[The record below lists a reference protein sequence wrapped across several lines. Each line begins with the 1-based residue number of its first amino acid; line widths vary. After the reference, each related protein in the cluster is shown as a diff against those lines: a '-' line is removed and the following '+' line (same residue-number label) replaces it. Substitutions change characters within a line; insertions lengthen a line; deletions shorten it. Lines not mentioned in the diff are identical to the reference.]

1 MVQKDILSRQ
11 FLEVT
16 NMRKILSV
24 ALAAAMAAS
33 MSVSALAASKGG
45 TLVVY
50 SPNPDE
56 EITNIRDTF
65 AEKYDID
72 VELQSMGTGACYTK
86 PDSEQDN
93 PQAAV
98 LFGGVETTWTH
109 DYPDLFETYIANG
122 NDKLPEEYQNPDGL
136 ITYYILGG
144 SCVLIVNDELEK
156 ELGLEIKSYDDLL
169 NPALKGKI
177 ACADP
182 AASSSSFAHLCNI
195 LLAKGDGE
203 NHYESEAAWNYVAAL
218 IDQLDNSLTSG
229 SSAVYKGVANGEY
242 VVGLSYEIGVAGFL
256 ANGAQGV
263 HAVYPV
269 EGCTWT
275 PVGSAVVKNAKNMDN
290 AKLFMDWI
298 ISDECQTIMA
308 ENTVCRGVRTDLF
321 KATEYMPSFDTLN
334 LMQEDEEYT
343 SSNKQTIVDHWTA
356 LWTK

>member
-1 MVQKDILSRQ
+1 
-11 FLEVT
+11 
-16 NMRKILSV
+16 MRKWLSL
-24 ALAAAMAAS
+24 ALLLAMAILPVCAF
-33 MSVSALAASKGG
+33 ADG

-56 EITNIRDTF
+56 EITNILNTF
-65 AEKYDID
+65 AEKYDVD
-72 VELQSMGTGACYTK
+72 VELQAMGTGVCFTRL
-86 PDSEQDN
+86 DSEKAN
-93 PQAAV
+93 PQADV
-98 LFGGVETTWTH
+98 MFGGVETTWTH
-109 DYPDLFETYIANG
+109 DYPDLFETYVANG

-144 SCVLIVNDELEK
+144 SCVMIVNDELEA

-182 AASSSSFAHLCNI
+182 AASSSAFAHLCNI

-203 NHYESEAAWNYVAAL
+203 NHYESDAAWTYVSAL

-242 VVGLSYEIGVAGFL
+242 VVGLSYEIGVAGFI

-263 HAVYPV
+263 HAVYPI

-275 PVGSAVVKNAKNMDN
+275 PVGSAIVKGAKNMDN

-308 ENTVCRGVRTDLF
+308 TKTVCRGVRPDLF
-321 KATEYMPSFDTLN
+321 QPTDYMPSFDTLT
-334 LMQEDEEYT
+334 LMQEDEAYT
-343 SSNKQTIVDHWTA
+343 SANKQTIVDHWTE
-356 LWTK
+356 LWIE